1 MKKLKKIYSS
11 IKFYVNAAIGFLA
24 VVAGLI
30 LYVFFKKKENEKI
43 DSEIDKLN
51 EDILKNDAKIDYN
64 KKNIE
69 TLESEEEAIKDNI
82 EKIKKEKNTEELED
96 FFNNRGF

>member
-43 DSEIDKLN
+43 DSEMDKLN
-51 EDILKNDAKIDYN
+51 EDILKNDAIIDYN